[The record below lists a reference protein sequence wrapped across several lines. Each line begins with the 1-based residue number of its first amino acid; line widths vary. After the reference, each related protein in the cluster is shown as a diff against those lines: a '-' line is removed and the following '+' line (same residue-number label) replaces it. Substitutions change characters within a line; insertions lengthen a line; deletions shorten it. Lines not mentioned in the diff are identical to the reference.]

1 MKYIIMCGGDYNE
14 WETPKQLTKINGEV
28 IIERTIRQLKENGIT
43 DIAISTNNKAFDYL
57 GVEILHH
64 HNKYDHNNYKKE
76 CIDSNY
82 IWLNAYYPTNEECC
96 YLHGDVY
103 FSDEAIKTIVNTKVE
118 DTMFI
123 CTYDGTDAERHP
135 LNKKGREPF
144 GYIVK
149 NQAVFQY
156 AIKKIKKMVDAGMFK
171 DNLTP
176 ISWHLY
182 RFLNG
187 YDVKPK
193 AKDYIE
199 VNNIF
204 QDIGDYLVIDDYTM
218 DIDTTRDIKEL
229 GAMLNERGG
238 SNGNN

>member
-1 MKYIIMCGGDYNE
+1 MKYIIMAGGDYKE
-14 WETPKQLTKINGEV
+14 WETPKQLIKINGEV
-28 IIERTIRQLKENGIT
+28 LIERTIRLLRENGIK

-64 HNKYDHNNYKKE
+64 ENKYNHNNYKKE

-82 IWLNAYYPTNEECC
+82 IWINAYYPTNEEVC

-103 FSDEAIKTIVNTKVE
+103 FSYEAIKTIVNTEVE

-123 CTYDGTDAERHP
+123 CTCDGTDRERHP
-135 LNKKGREPF
+135 LNQKGREPF

-149 NQAVFQY
+149 NQVVFQY
-156 AIKKIKKMVDAGMFK
+156 AIKKIKQMVDAGMFK

-187 YDVKPK
+187 YDVKPY
-193 AKDYIE
+193 AKEYTE

-204 QDIGDYLVIDDYTM
+204 QNIGDYLIIDDYTV
-218 DIDTTRDIKEL
+218 DIDTDRDIDNLENILKE
-229 GAMLNERGG
+229 R
-238 SNGNN
+238 

>member
-1 MKYIIMCGGDYNE
+1 MKIIIMAGGDYNE
-14 WETPKQLTKINGEV
+14 WETPKQLIKINGEV
-28 IIERTIRQLKENGIT
+28 LIERTIRQLKENGIK

-57 GVEILHH
+57 DVDILHH
-64 HNKYDHNNYKKE
+64 ENKYNHNDYKKE
-76 CIDSNY
+76 CTDSNY
-82 IWLNAYYPTNEECC
+82 SWINAYYPTNQEVC

-103 FSDEAIKTIVNTKVE
+103 FSDEAIKTIVNTEVE

-123 CTYDGTDAERHP
+123 CTCDGTDRERHP
-135 LNKKGREPF
+135 LNQKGREPF

-149 NQAVFQY
+149 NQVVFQY
-156 AIKKIKKMVDAGMFK
+156 AIKKIKQMVDAGMFK

-187 YDVKPK
+187 YGVKPY
-193 AKDYIE
+193 AKEYTE

-204 QDIGDYLVIDDYTM
+204 QNIGDYLIIDDYTV
-218 DIDTTRDIKEL
+218 DIDTDRDIDNLENILKE
-229 GAMLNERGG
+229 R
-238 SNGNN
+238 